1 MKLLAWR
8 KACNTGRFLISRP
21 TEGELGVDRKNDPF
35 CCRYCA
41 RGDLVLWNLLIIR
54 YLTQLIIR
62 EILEKSTIPK
72 AAYQIFLPD
81 PF

>member
-1 MKLLAWR
+1 VEFAY
-8 KACNTGRFLISRP
+8 NS
-21 TEGELGVDRKNDPF
+21 
-35 CCRYCA
+35 
-41 RGDLVLWNLLIIR
+41 
-54 YLTQLIIR
+54 YLTQLTIR